1 MKTIKKIN
9 YFQGRT
15 TKSITVYNYMQVEKL
30 KNLNKS
36 EIMQNVLFH
45 WSLKF
50 LKHSKLVIIKF
61 INSIK
66 KL

>member
-1 MKTIKKIN
+1 MTYVKKIN

-45 WSLKF
+45 
-50 LKHSKLVIIKF
+50 
-61 INSIK
+61 
-66 KL
+66 